1 MIVTKYVITSPEC
14 TDILPSDI
22 AEMIYE
28 SGYDVNMKEACF
40 GVIINGEEDVIRS
53 LVKEIRALDSSG
65 IFIKERG
72 FPPRD
77 PRRCRGS
84 NFGSPIKVVS
94 LAVSRRCG
102 AARPGCF
109 MMEYESKILPLIS
122 KALASQAKGESE
134 ASGRET
140 LSSLKNPH
148 KHVTKEDSK
157 TPASTR

>member
-1 MIVTKYVITSPEC
+1 MKITKYVITSPEC

-28 SGYDVNMKEACF
+28 SGYEVNMKEACF
-40 GVIINGEEDVIRS
+40 GVIINGEENVIRS
-53 LVKEIRALDSSG
+53 LVKDIRALDPSG
-65 IFIKERG
+65 IFIKDRG

-84 NFGSPIKVVS
+84 NSRSPCKVVS
-94 LAVSRRCG
+94 LALSRRCG

-109 MMEYESKILPLIS
+109 MIEYESKILPLIS

-134 ASGRET
+134 ASENAA
-140 LSSLKNPH
+140 LSSLKIPH
-148 KHVTKEDSK
+148 KHVTNEDSK

>member
-1 MIVTKYVITSPEC
+1 MKITKYVITSPEC

-22 AEMIYE
+22 AMMVYG
-28 SGYDVNMKEACF
+28 SKYDVDVKETCF

-65 IFIKERG
+65 IFIKDRG
-72 FPPRD
+72 FPPGD

-84 NFGSPIKVVS
+84 NSRSPIKVVS
-94 LAVSRRCG
+94 LALSRRCG

-134 ASGRET
+134 VSGRAA
-140 LSSLKNPH
+140 LSYLKNSYERN
-148 KHVTKEDSK
+148 KQEL
-157 TPASTR
+157 

>member
-1 MIVTKYVITSPEC
+1 MRVTKYVITSHEC

-28 SGYDVNMKEACF
+28 SGYEVNMKEACF
-40 GVIINGEEDVIRS
+40 GVIINGEEAAISS
-53 LVKEIRALDSSG
+53 LVKELRALDSSG

-77 PRRCRGS
+77 LRCCRGPDS
-84 NFGSPIKVVS
+84 RSPPKVVS

-109 MMEYESKILPLIS
+109 MMEYESKILPLIA
-122 KALASQAKGESE
+122 KALASQDKGALEVSGSTSGHLQSPSPKQE
-134 ASGRET
+134 AD
-140 LSSLKNPH
+140 LNPL
-148 KHVTKEDSK
+148 
-157 TPASTR
+157 